1 MSENK
6 HFKTSFL
13 YYKAIFHR
21 FVFFVA
27 IMLLLLG
34 IPFCRPLMTIGG
46 IVLVANW
53 FLEGKFIEKWN
64 RLKNNRILFASL
76 CLFAVYF
83 IWFFLTDNY
92 QEAWKDI
99 WMKTPFLFMPIIFAS
114 SQPLSRIEINHL
126 LKVYLIGLL
135 ISSVYGMLVFQLDS
149 HLIDKRE
156 IAVFI
161 SYIRFEMNL
170 CFAIAVA
177 VYLIFQKEEK
187 KYVKCLLSFYLMWL
201 FFLVFYIGA
210 LTAIILLVSIG
221 VLLILKKVVETKNR
235 FYRIALPLVFFAFI
249 ATFVVYTTVLI
260 KQYYTVDFVV
270 AKADKYTAEG
280 NLYTH
285 NIEHS
290 LIENGSYV
298 LAYVCED
305 ELRSEWNKRSTI
317 DFEDRKKTLI
327 RYLNSKGLRKDKA
340 GVLQLSDEDIRH
352 IEKGVANVV
361 YLDNFGFKAR
371 LYGLLWELSDYNKSK
386 KVSGYTLPQRFEL
399 WKNAYA
405 LFLKHPWVGVG
416 TGDAKDAFA
425 EQLYLS
431 NSSLKDT
438 EKLSHNQYFFFLIQ
452 FGIVGF
458 AIILFSLLYPVIA
471 SRKWQNNLFLAFLI
485 IMFIAMLT
493 DDTLERQDGVT
504 FFAFFNAFFLF
515 LFPFTSRKEKTTI
528 S

>member
-1 MSENK
+1 
-6 HFKTSFL
+6 
-13 YYKAIFHR
+13 
-21 FVFFVA
+21 
-27 IMLLLLG
+27 
-34 IPFCRPLMTIGG
+34 MTIGG

-187 KYVKCLLSFYLMWL
+187 ICQVFTLILFNVVVLSC
-201 FFLVFYIGA
+201 FYIGA

-235 FYRIALPLVFFAFI
+235 FYRITLPLVFFAFI

-399 WKNAYA
+399 
-405 LFLKHPWVGVG
+405 
-416 TGDAKDAFA
+416 
-425 EQLYLS
+425 
-431 NSSLKDT
+431 
-438 EKLSHNQYFFFLIQ
+438 
-452 FGIVGF
+452 
-458 AIILFSLLYPVIA
+458 
-471 SRKWQNNLFLAFLI
+471 
-485 IMFIAMLT
+485 
-493 DDTLERQDGVT
+493 
-504 FFAFFNAFFLF
+504 
-515 LFPFTSRKEKTTI
+515 
-528 S
+528 